1 MGKKGKA
8 LKGFVIFL
16 IFIFICG
23 IISRGI
29 YAEQMPRITTAKISS
44 RELNHTVNGE
54 GIVEAK
60 QEKPF
65 LLPAGLLVDS
75 VNVRKGQK
83 VEEGDV
89 LFTLDV
95 EEISKQYQEKQE
107 ELKLAKTR
115 LSDYNAG
122 VAEGEKNHQ
131 TALNRAR
138 EDYNNANSSSAEAVN
153 AAQGAYQSAKD
164 ALNNFPSKK
173 DYIKQAK
180 KKDDT
185 YQKLKK
191 EAKKKDATEED
202 KAAFED
208 YEAQLES
215 GLESRYQEEKQAL
228 KDSVA
233 QREADLSSAR
243 KDQGERLQAAGR
255 ALEDAGEPLRTEQAT
270 SLELSQMIGEIEEQ
284 CSMYKEYLDKGGE
297 VFATESAYV
306 SAILVE
312 AGGFTPE
319 TGAIVLSTL
328 GETLYFTGYITK
340 EDKKYVSQGDL
351 MTLVLGGRYLSD
363 IPILALEEG
372 EDSGYKVTAEISS
385 QGRTIGENGNFSLV
399 RKTDT
404 YSECVPLAAIHSEN
418 QEDYVYYVE
427 NRETILGTELVAKRR
442 KVKVLDKDE
451 EFAALE
457 AGTFT
462 DEEMIILEADKEFQ
476 IGSRVRE
483 EE

>member
-8 LKGFVIFL
+8 LKGFVVFL
-16 IFIFICG
+16 IFMFVCG

-29 YAEQMPRITTAKISS
+29 YAEQMPKITTAKIAS
-44 RELNHTVNGE
+44 RELNHTVNGD

-75 VNVRKGQK
+75 VNVRKGQA
-83 VEEGDV
+83 VQEGDV
-89 LFTLDV
+89 LFTLDL
-95 EEISKQYQEKQE
+95 EELKKQYEKKQE

-115 LSDYNAG
+115 LEDYNAG
-122 VAEGEKNHQ
+122 VAKEAKEHQ

-138 EDYNNANSSSAEAVN
+138 EDYNNASSTTGDAVN

-164 ALNNFPSKK
+164 ALEGFPSFEDYKKQARKK
-173 DYIKQAK
+173 DEM
-180 KKDDT
+180 

-191 EAKKKDATEED
+191 EADREDAGDEE

-208 YEAQLES
+208 YAAQFDS
-215 GLESRYQEEKQAL
+215 GLKSRYQEEKQAL
-228 KDSVA
+228 KESVS
-233 QREADLSSAR
+233 QRESDLSDAKR
-243 KDQGERLQAAGR
+243 DQGEKIQAAGR
-255 ALEDAGEPLRTEQAT
+255 ALEDAGEPWRAEQAT
-270 SLELSQMIGEIEEQ
+270 GVELSQMIEDIEEQ
-284 CSMYKEYLDKGGE
+284 CKIYKEYLDQEGA
-297 VFATESAYV
+297 VFAPESAYV
-306 SAILVE
+306 NAIFVE
-312 AGGFTPE
+312 AGGLTTE
-319 TGAIVLSTL
+319 TGAMVLSTL
-328 GETLYFTGYITK
+328 GDTLYFTGNITK
-340 EDKKYVSQGDL
+340 DDKKYVSQGDP
-351 MTLVLGGRYLSD
+351 MTIVLGGRYLSD
-363 IPILALEEG
+363 IPVLALEEG
-372 EDSGYKVTAEISS
+372 EDGGYKVTAEISS
-385 QGRTIGENGNFSLV
+385 QGRTIGENGSFSLV

-404 YSECVPLAAIHSEN
+404 YTECVPLAAIHTEN

-427 NRETILGTELVAKRR
+427 NQETILGTELVAKRR

-457 AGTFT
+457 TGTFT
-462 DEEMIILEADKEFQ
+462 DEEIIILGADKEFE